1 MIPHYL
7 KPDHHPYNH
16 QYIFALRHLASNSH
30 FHSNTPSS
38 SPMPYTDVKSCSLQP
53 HPSLHTSC
61 PLPRPERKSH
71 PSRNEQVP
79 SVERYDLRYDLRIGL
94 VLDLDLASR
103 RMYIVPLLRCSGS
116 LVIECLGLYISPC
129 TSVFAITIMD
139 DSPSCP
145 RFSMNCFIDG
155 PGNPF
160 NASKHNAVSSVTH
173 ALPSCSAAALHLA
186 IATSCVVPCTSGTSL
201 SAQRHKCSVVDA
213 HHRQPR
219 R

>member
-1 MIPHYL
+1 MIHHYS

-16 QYIFALRHLASNSH
+16 QDIFALRHLASSSH

-38 SPMPYTDVKSCSLQP
+38 CPTPYTDVKSCSLQP

-79 SVERYDLRYDLRIGL
+79 SVERCDLRYDLRIGL

-103 RMYIVPLLRCSGS
+103 RMYIVLLRRWLGS
-116 LVIECLGLYISPC
+116 LVIECLGLYINPC
-129 TSVFAITIMD
+129 TSVSKVE

-145 RFSMNCFIDG
+145 RFSINCFMYG